1 MRSAMPGFFKQRGP
15 NDLDHGV
22 NFLQY
27 LIVPEPEDSET
38 SLLQS
43 LIANTILVVVLM
55 LTAIHLN
62 NQLLFPAHAL
72 HAGNAPSG
80 AGKVEHKIQEWMLAS
95 ELETGNLPTAQAL
108 PQAIL
113 GIGHM
118 ASQLA
123 LKRIVDDRTVCLAL
137 HSFIPFCADT
147 PSPSQ
152 PPP

>member
-1 MRSAMPGFFKQRGP
+1 MRSATPGFFKQRGP
-15 NDLDHGV
+15 NGLDHGV

-62 NQLLFPAHAL
+62 NQLLFQAHAL

-80 AGKVEHKIQEWMLAS
+80 AGKVKHKIQEWMLAA
-95 ELETGNLPTAQAL
+95 ELETGNLPTTQAL

-118 ASQLA
+118 
-123 LKRIVDDRTVCLAL
+123 C
-137 HSFIPFCADT
+137 
-147 PSPSQ
+147 
-152 PPP
+152 